1 MKKVQLG
8 GDRLG
13 SGNKMEV
20 DGKTFNRSTHDL
32 GYLFRTTASVGTLV
46 PFMCEVALPGD
57 TMDITLNV
65 DVKTLPTIGPLFGSQ
80 KVQLD
85 IFRVPVRLYQG
96 KLHMNLNKIGL
107 NMRQVRLPQ
116 MIVQGRT
123 SHLRDK
129 TKIGDNAQVNPSS
142 LLAYLNVRGVG
153 LPVNPDTDLVAR
165 EFNAIPLLAYWEIY
179 KNYYANKQEEIGA
192 CIHNVAET
200 GVPVAQVN
208 LTITQPYTVNGV
220 LKEGKEY
227 NKNTSLPIFA
237 GAETTVKVITHA
249 VGNAKIYLLTD
260 KGYLTPYEIFENYSG
275 TGTETEFYT
284 PKMDVRVSGWVYQST
299 IDKEEPKVQTFSL
312 ENIDT
317 MRENILMA
325 VKQTS
330 PFYIDN
336 TSVEPYRYAIG
347 KDAITGDLYQESPQ
361 QGLALKTYQSDLFNN
376 WMATEWLDGETGINQ
391 ITAVDVSDGK
401 LQIDTFILAN
411 KVFNLLNRIAIS
423 GGTYDDW
430 LDATYDH
437 DRVRQEESPVYE
449 GGLIKELVFQEV
461 ISNAEAG
468 AENDEQPLGTLAG
481 KGVLSNKHKGGK
493 ITIKT
498 DEISYIIGIFS
509 ITPRVDYS
517 QGNKWDMNLKT
528 MDDFHKP
535 DLNAIGFQDLTTDQM
550 AWFDTKVT
558 PEGQPLFKSAGKQV
572 AWINYMTNVNVN
584 RGHFAD
590 EDKEMYMTFNRK
602 YEWDFDNRQIGD
614 LTTYIDP
621 VKYNNIFA
629 KTSRDAMNYWVQIA
643 VDNIAR
649 RKVSAKVM
657 PNL

>member
-1 MKKVQLG
+1 
-8 GDRLG
+8 
-13 SGNKMEV
+13 MEV